1 MGEIIAVL
9 SGKGGTGKT
18 TVCAGISCALAMQ
31 GQRVLVIDC
40 DVGLRN
46 LDIALGIPELGALS
60 FAEVA
65 SGQYDLSQATQHP
78 VYPRLRFLTAP
89 AACAADE
96 VDLDA
101 FGKLLQ
107 QAAMEFDFILLDAP
121 AGVEA
126 GFSLTARFAD
136 RIMLI
141 TGQDPAAI
149 RDASRAGQLLAQ
161 MDKTDIRLVVNR
173 VNKKMITATGMN
185 IDDIM
190 DQAGLPL
197 WGVIPEDPN
206 VILASAFRQPL
217 LGYTKGGAA
226 AACRRIA
233 RRIRGLSVPVKL

>member
-126 GFSLTARFAD
+126 GFQLCAQHAD
-136 RIMLI
+136 RVILV
-141 TGQDPAAI
+141 TGADPASV
-149 RDASRAGQLLAQ
+149 RDAARAGQLLELMEKIEAKGVKLCYVTLHVGLGTFRPVKCENILDHQ
-161 MDKTDIRLVVNR
+161 MDSEAFEIVRKTWN
-173 VNKKMITATGMN
+173 
-185 IDDIM
+185 
-190 DQAGLPL
+190 
-197 WGVIPEDPN
+197 
-206 VILASAFRQPL
+206 SCH
-217 LGYTKGGAA
+217 LGS
-226 AACRRIA
+226 CRTYVCR
-233 RRIRGLSVPVKL
+233 KF